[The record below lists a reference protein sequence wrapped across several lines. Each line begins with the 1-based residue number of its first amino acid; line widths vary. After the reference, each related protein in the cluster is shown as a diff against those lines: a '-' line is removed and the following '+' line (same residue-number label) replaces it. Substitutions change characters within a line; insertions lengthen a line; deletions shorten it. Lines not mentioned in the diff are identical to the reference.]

1 MQNARIAY
9 AHVGKSFDGGRGA
22 ERVKAVDDVTLDV
35 AEGEF
40 LAIVGGSGSGKT
52 TLLRLA
58 KRLIDPDSG
67 SVTIEGENVRA
78 VDPVRLRR
86 RIGYVFQSGGL
97 FPHMSVADNI
107 GITPKLLGTS
117 AAEIAARV
125 DELLDLVRLDRA
137 QHRDRF
143 PHELSGGQ
151 RQRVGVAR
159 ALAAKPRI
167 VLMDEPFGALD
178 PLTRDALGDDYRAL
192 QRKLG
197 LTTVMITH
205 DMTEAILLADRVAV
219 MRAGKLLAQ
228 GTPLELAESGDAYVG
243 ELLRT
248 PRRQA
253 ERLKVLLPR
262 GGALAHLPDYLG
274 NHVRVSV
281 TALALGLAVS
291 LPLAIS
297 ARNRPVMRGALLG
310 LASIVPTV
318 PGRALVAVF

>member
-1 MQNARIAY
+1 MENALLITF
-9 AHVGKSFDGGRGA
+9 AHVAKSFDGGKGA
-22 ERVKAVDDVTLDV
+22 ERVLAVNDVSLDV
-35 AEGEF
+35 AEGEL

-58 KRLIDPDSG
+58 NRLIDADGG
-67 SVTIEGENVRA
+67 SITIEGEDISS
-78 VDPVRLRR
+78 VDPVALRR

-107 GITPKLLGTS
+107 GITPKLKGAP
-117 AAEIAARV
+117 AAEISARV

-137 QHRDRF
+137 LYRDRF

-159 ALAAKPRI
+159 ALAARPKI

-178 PLTRDALGDDYRAL
+178 PLTRDALGDDYRDL
-192 QRKLG
+192 HKTLG

-219 MRAGKLLAQ
+219 MRAGRLLAQ
-228 GTPLELAESGDAYVG
+228 GTPAKLSASRDAYVG

-253 ERLKVLLPR
+253 ERLNKLLPQ
-262 GGALAHLPDYLG
+262 GGAA
-274 NHVRVSV
+274 
-281 TALALGLAVS
+281 
-291 LPLAIS
+291 
-297 ARNRPVMRGALLG
+297 
-310 LASIVPTV
+310 
-318 PGRALVAVF
+318 

>member
-1 MQNARIAY
+1 MTAVPPLIAF
-9 AHVGKSFDGGRGA
+9 AHVGKSFDGG
-22 ERVKAVDDVTLDV
+22 VKAVDDVSLDV

-58 KRLIDPDSG
+58 NRLIDADTG
-67 SVTIEGENVRA
+67 RITIEGEDVHTA
-78 VDPVRLRR
+78 DPIRLRR

-97 FPHMSVADNI
+97 FPHISVAGNI
-107 GITPKLLGTS
+107 GITPKLLGTPTT
-117 AAEIAARV
+117 EIAARV

-137 QHRDRF
+137 QYRDRF

-151 RQRVGVAR
+151 RQRIGVAR
-159 ALAAKPRI
+159 ALAARPRI

-192 QRKLG
+192 HKKLG

-205 DMTEAILLADRVAV
+205 DMTEAILLADRIAV
-219 MRAGKLLAQ
+219 MRAGRLLAQ
-228 GTPLELAESGDAYVG
+228 GTPSELSESGDPYVA

-253 ERLKVLLPR
+253 ERLQVLLPR
-262 GGALAHLPDYLG
+262 DGAA
-274 NHVRVSV
+274 
-281 TALALGLAVS
+281 
-291 LPLAIS
+291 
-297 ARNRPVMRGALLG
+297 
-310 LASIVPTV
+310 
-318 PGRALVAVF
+318 